1 MFDNTMHGHGCGK
14 GPMRGGW
21 GMGPGFSGR
30 RSPRGRIRAEILRLL
45 LDGPKHGYELIQI
58 ISERSGGMWQPS
70 PGSVYPTL
78 SLLEDQGLVT
88 STESDSRRTYSL
100 TDAGRQAA
108 SEVGERSGP
117 AAAPEDFVDLGR
129 EAMSLVQAVRQVAFS
144 GTEAQRDSALSI
156 LAEAR
161 KSIYRLLAE

>member
-1 MFDNTMHGHGCGK
+1 MFDNRMHGHGCGK

-45 LDGPKHGYELIQI
+45 ADGPKHGYELIQI

-88 STESDSRRTYSL
+88 STESDGRRTYSL
-100 TDAGRQAA
+100 TDSGVRAVEELGGEAGATTT
-108 SEVGERSGP
+108 
-117 AAAPEDFVDLGR
+117 PEDFVDLGR
-129 EAMSLVQAVRQVAFS
+129 EAMSLVQAVRQLAFS
-144 GTEAQRDSALSI
+144 ASEAQREAALSI